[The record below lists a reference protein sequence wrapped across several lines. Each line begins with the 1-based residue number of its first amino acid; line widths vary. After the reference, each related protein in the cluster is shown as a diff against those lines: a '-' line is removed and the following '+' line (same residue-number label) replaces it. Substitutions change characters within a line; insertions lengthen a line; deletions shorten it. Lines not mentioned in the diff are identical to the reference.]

1 MAWLNK
7 LWSHCCERAPL
18 SLELHLNSGSL
29 CLTLPIAC
37 LTAAPGMATAGWVP
51 HWPSPPDLPGWTSAL
66 SWPCAHAEQPHSS
79 GFTWSPSPGL
89 LNPVRPWLVRTG
101 QPERPAPVVAAGQ
114 GCGLAAA
121 QGDPQGSFRPNQC
134 LGICILYSVWCIWLF
149 QVECFP
155 LYFTW
160 LSARWISWYF
170 FSFLDHCKKTN
181 KQCNYTDFQRVILKE
196 SCYYLQPRHP
206 VVSSVK

>member
-1 MAWLNK
+1 MWKSSSFPGAPFELRVSM
-7 LWSHCCERAPL
+7 LDLAYCLSDCCSRHGYTWMGP
-18 SLELHLNSGSL
+18 SLTITSR
-29 CLTLPIAC
+29 LTC
-37 LTAAPGMATAGWVP
+37 
-51 HWPSPPDLPGWTSAL
+51 WTSAL
-66 SWPCAHAEQPHSS
+66 SWPCAFAEQPHSS

-101 QPERPAPVVAAGQ
+101 QPELPAPVVAAGQ

-121 QGDPQGSFRPNQC
+121 QGDPQGSFRPNQY
-134 LGICILYSVWCIWLF
+134 LGICILCSVWCIWLF
-149 QVECFP
+149 QAECFP

-160 LSARWISWYF
+160 LSARWISWCF